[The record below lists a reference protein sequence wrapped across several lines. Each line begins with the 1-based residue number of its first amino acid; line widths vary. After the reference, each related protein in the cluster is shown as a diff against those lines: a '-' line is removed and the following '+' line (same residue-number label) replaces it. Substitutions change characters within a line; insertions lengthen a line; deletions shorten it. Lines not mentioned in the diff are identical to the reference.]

1 LNDPIDRVIV
11 ERGRMDAGFPG
22 GVLVSLVL
30 HLVLVGVAVAA
41 PVLFP
46 PKPLIVV
53 ADGELVP
60 LPRGGGGNPNPAP
73 PAPARAP
80 EPKAE
85 APAPALEPP
94 PRVLKPPKDEP
105 KPSTKALPELDARK
119 GRKKPEPPTPSRGPA
134 SGREAKAASAGVPAA
149 TGTSPTTPGLALGP
163 PGPGVPDGT
172 DSGGDWYLAGVQQ
185 KIWIVWNQQ
194 IKSGFTQPVAVT
206 FTILADGSLAEVH
219 VTQSSGASLLD
230 LAAQRA
236 VYSAGPFAP
245 LPKSYGTNRKTIQA
259 VFKPTS

>member
-1 LNDPIDRVIV
+1 LNDPVDRVIV

-41 PVLFP
+41 PALFP
-46 PKPLIVV
+46 QKAQIRVE
-53 ADGELVP
+53 DGFAVP
-60 LPRGGGGNPNPAP
+60 LPRGGGGTPNPAP
-73 PAPARAP
+73 PAAP

-85 APAPALEPP
+85 APPASAVEPP
-94 PRVLKPPKDEP
+94 PLVRKPPKDAAP
-105 KPSTKALPELDARK
+105 KPPSNAVPELDPRK
-119 GRKKPEPPTPSRGPA
+119 ARKKPEPPAPARGPA
-134 SGREAKAASAGVPAA
+134 SGREAS
-149 TGTSPTTPGLALGP
+149 TSSSTPGLAIGP
-163 PGPGVPDGT
+163 PGPGLPDGT

-185 KIWIVWNQQ
+185 KIWMLWNQQ

-206 FTILADGSLAEVH
+206 FTILADGSVAEVQ
-219 VTQSSGASLLD
+219 VTQSSGAALLD
-230 LAAQRA
+230 MAAQRA
-236 VYSAGPFAP
+236 VYSAAPFAP

>member
-1 LNDPIDRVIV
+1 LNDPVDRIIV

-46 PKPLIVV
+46 QKIQIRV
-53 ADGELVP
+53 AEGFAVP
-60 LPRGGGGNPNPAP
+60 IPRGGGGNP
-73 PAPARAP
+73 APAAPASAP

-85 APAPALEPP
+85 APPAAVEPP
-94 PRVLKPPKDEP
+94 PLFRKPPKDEP
-105 KPSTKALPELDARK
+105 RVPTNALPELDARK
-119 GRKKPEPPTPSRGPA
+119 GRKKPEPQAPSRGPA
-134 SGREAKAASAGVPAA
+134 SGREAKAPSAGATGG
-149 TGTSPTTPGLALGP
+149 TGTSSATPGLALGP

-185 KIWIVWNQQ
+185 KIWMLWNQQ

-206 FTILADGSLAEVH
+206 FTILADGSVAEVQ
-219 VTQSSGASLLD
+219 VTQSSGAALLD
-230 LAAQRA
+230 MAAQRA
-236 VYSAGPFAP
+236 VYSAAPFAP
-245 LPKSYGTNRKTIQA
+245 LPKAYGTNRKTIQA

>member
-1 LNDPIDRVIV
+1 MNDPVDRVIV

-46 PKPLIVV
+46 QKMQIRV
-53 ADGELVP
+53 ADGFAVP

-73 PAPARAP
+73 AAAAAAP

-85 APAPALEPP
+85 APPAAAVEPP
-94 PRVLKPPKDEP
+94 PLVRKPPKDEP
-105 KPSTKALPELDARK
+105 RVPSNALPELDAKK
-119 GRKKPEPPTPSRGPA
+119 GRKKPDLLARGPA
-134 SGREAKAASAGVPAA
+134 SGSVAKAASPGTAGG
-149 TGTSPTTPGLALGP
+149 TGTSSSTPGLAIGP

-185 KIWIVWNQQ
+185 KIWMLWNQQ
-194 IKSGFTQPVAVT
+194 IKSGFTQSVAIT
-206 FTILADGSLAEVH
+206 FTILADGSVAELQ
-219 VTQSSGASLLD
+219 VTQSSGAALLD
-230 LAAQRA
+230 MAAQRA
-236 VYSAGPFAP
+236 VYSAAPFAP

>member
-1 LNDPIDRVIV
+1 MNDPVDRVIV

-46 PKPLIVV
+46 SKPLIRV
-53 ADGELVP
+53 AEGFAVP

-73 PAPARAP
+73 APAV
-80 EPKAE
+80 
-85 APAPALEPP
+85 EPP
-94 PRVLKPPKDEP
+94 PLVRKPPKDAEP
-105 KPSTKALPELDARK
+105 KPSRNALPELDARM
-119 GRKKPEPPTPSRGPA
+119 GRKKPEP
-134 SGREAKAASAGVPAA
+134 KAAGAPSTSGA
-149 TGTSPTTPGLALGP
+149 GTSSSTPGVALGP
-163 PGPGVPDGT
+163 PGLGVPDGT

-185 KIWIVWNQQ
+185 KIWMLWNQQ

-206 FTILADGSLAEVH
+206 FTILADGSVAEVQ

-230 LAAQRA
+230 MAAQRA
-236 VYSAGPFAP
+236 VYSAAPFAP

>member
-1 LNDPIDRVIV
+1 LNDPVDRVIV

-46 PKPLIVV
+46 QKVQIRV
-53 ADGELVP
+53 ADGFAVP
-60 LPRGGGGNPNPAP
+60 LPRGGGGTPKAAPPAAAEPKTEAP
-73 PAPARAP
+73 PAPAA
-80 EPKAE
+80 
-85 APAPALEPP
+85 EPP
-94 PRVLKPPKDEP
+94 PLVRKAPKDAEP
-105 KPSTKALPELDARK
+105 KPPSNALPELDARK
-119 GRKKPEPPTPSRGPA
+119 GRKKPEPQAPTRGPA
-134 SGREAKAASAGVPAA
+134 SGREAS
-149 TGTSPTTPGLALGP
+149 TSSSTPGLAIGA
-163 PGPGVPDGT
+163 PGPGTPNGT

-185 KIWIVWNQQ
+185 KIWMLWNQQ

-206 FTILADGSLAEVH
+206 FTILADGSVAEVQ

-230 LAAQRA
+230 MAAQRA
-236 VYSAGPFAP
+236 IYSAAPFAP

-259 VFKPTS
+259 VFNPTS

>member
-1 LNDPIDRVIV
+1 MNDPVDRVIV

-46 PKPLIVV
+46 PKPQIMV

-73 PAPARAP
+73 AAPATAQ

-85 APAPALEPP
+85 APPATAVEPP
-94 PRVLKPPKDEP
+94 PLWRKPPKDEP
-105 KPSTKALPELDARK
+105 APSRNALPELDARK
-119 GRKKPEPPTPSRGPA
+119 GRKKPEPPARGPA
-134 SGREAKAASAGVPAA
+134 GGREAKAASAGTTGGA
-149 TGTSPTTPGLALGP
+149 GTSSSTPGLAIGP

-185 KIWIVWNQQ
+185 KIWMLWNQQ
-194 IKSGFTQPVAVT
+194 IKSGFAQPVSVT
-206 FTILADGSLAEVH
+206 FTILADGSVAEVQ
-219 VTQSSGASLLD
+219 VTQSSGAALLD
-230 LAAQRA
+230 MAAQRA
-236 VYSAGPFAP
+236 VYSAAPFAP